1 VVPSGATPAIPSLH
15 KVQGEPSTTTQDE
28 APPAA
33 KMPPAPLDKTARSST
48 AEEPLSEEL
57 EPIDDGAPRPPQL
70 SFGRRRVLQHRPA
83 RPAAP
88 TLLLLRPANSHWADA
103 CAVACRHDLA

>member
-1 VVPSGATPAIPSLH
+1 MEGPSAVVPSGATPAIPSLH

-57 EPIDDGAPRPPQL
+57 HGPVQGYKPYRPIFAWFDRWGAL
-70 SFGRRRVLQHRPA
+70 AL
-83 RPAAP
+83 
-88 TLLLLRPANSHWADA
+88 TLALTQ
-103 CAVACRHDLA
+103 

>member
-1 VVPSGATPAIPSLH
+1 MEGPSAVVPSGATPAIPSLH

-33 KMPPAPLDKTARSST
+33 KIPPAPLDKTARSST

-57 EPIDDGAPRPPQL
+57 HSPVQGYKLYQPKTGRFPPGL
-70 SFGRRRVLQHRPA
+70 TGGG
-83 RPAAP
+83 
-88 TLLLLRPANSHWADA
+88 HW
-103 CAVACRHDLA
+103 H